1 MLFRSLL
8 DSLKPRP
15 ARAAAR
21 RDGAHRRSAAI
32 RLHVES
38 LEDRVVPS
46 FSPAVNYPVA
56 TESPIVTADFN
67 GDGRLDLAGAN
78 INSVSVLLGNGD
90 GTFQPAITS
99 PTTGAGGALA
109 AADFNGDGK
118 IDLVTTRDGTAMI
131 LLGKGDGTFQAPS
144 PLPGSGGTDLAF
156 LAVAVGDVNG
166 DGKADLILTGN
177 AAFGYPDAS
186 VQGFY
191 KVLLGNDDGTFT
203 QGGGDSVGADASS
216 VALAD
221 LNGDG
226 KLDLVIGDSSTQVV
240 YVIPGHGDGTFY
252 YQTGYGIGAPLYGV
266 GVADFNHDGKPD
278 LAIPFDSGGVSSLE
292 IFSGNGDGT
301 FAYGG
306 NFPSGGLRNPTI
318 ADFNRDGNL
327 DVATTS
333 PGGVSVV
340 LGNGDGT
347 FAPPLGVAT
356 DNPWG
361 LVAADYNGD
370 GFPDLAVNAGSNTVS
385 VLLNDAT
392 WPAPAP
398 LASSL
403 AVSGFPSP
411 TTAGVAGS
419 FTVTAKNAD
428 GSIDT
433 GYTGTVHISSSD
445 SQAALPADYTFT
457 AADAG
462 VHTFSAT
469 LKTAGTQSIT
479 AADASTFGLT
489 GTDSG
494 ITVNGAVAGTM
505 AVVGFPSSITAGV
518 AGYIT
523 VTLKDIYGNVANGYT
538 GTVHLTSSDPKA
550 ALPANYTFTA
560 ADAGKHTFSV
570 TLKSAGTQSITAM
583 DIAVASLTATE
594 SGITVNA
601 AAASQFVISAPSSVA
616 AGTPFSLTITVE
628 DAYGN
633 VVTGYVGTI
642 HFSSTDRRATL
653 PANYSFTAA
662 DKGVHTFTGLILRT
676 KGKQTITVTDTL
688 NSSLTASVFENVL

>member
-21 RDGAHRRSAAI
+21 RDGAHRRSAAF
-32 RLHVES
+32 RLQVES

-78 INSVSVLLGNGD
+78 ISSVSVLLGNGD

-118 IDLVTTRDGTAMI
+118 IDLVTTRDGMAMI
-131 LLGKGDGTFQAPS
+131 LLGNGDGTFQAPS
-144 PLPGSGGTDLAF
+144 PLPGSGGADFAF
-156 LAVAVGDVNG
+156 LAIAVGNVNG
-166 DGKADLILTGN
+166 DGKPDLILTGN

-186 VQGFY
+186 VQGFFE
-191 KVLLGNDDGTFT
+191 VLLGNGDGTFT

-278 LAIPFDSGGVSSLE
+278 LAIPVEFGGVSSLE

-327 DVATTS
+327 DVATTD

-361 LVAADYNGD
+361 LVAAGFNGD
-370 GFPDLAVNAGSNTVS
+370 GFPDLAVNAGSNAVS
-385 VLLNDAT
+385 VLLNDGT

-398 LASSL
+398 QASSF
-403 AVSGFPSP
+403 AVSGFPAS

-419 FTVTAKNAD
+419 FTVMAKNLD
-428 GSIDT
+428 GTTAT
-433 GYTGTVHISSSD
+433 GYTGTVHFSSSD
-445 SQAALPADYTFT
+445 VQAGLPADYTYTSADAGVHVFSATLKTAGTQSITATDTTTGSITGSETGITVISAAASTMIVAGFPSPITAGVAGSFTVTLKDPYGNFATGYTGTVHFKSSDGKASLPANYTFT

-469 LKTAGTQSIT
+469 LKTAGTQSLT
-479 AADASTFGLT
+479 ATDTTTASLT
-489 GTDSG
+489 GTAGG
-494 ITVNGAVAGTM
+494 ITVKPG
-505 AVVGFPSSITAGV
+505 
-518 AGYIT
+518 
-523 VTLKDIYGNVANGYT
+523 
-538 GTVHLTSSDPKA
+538 
-550 ALPANYTFTA
+550 
-560 ADAGKHTFSV
+560 
-570 TLKSAGTQSITAM
+570 
-583 DIAVASLTATE
+583 
-594 SGITVNA
+594 
-601 AAASQFVISAPSSVA
+601 AASQFVLTAPASVSAGV
-616 AGTPFSLTITVE
+616 PFSLTITVE

-633 VVTGYVGTI
+633 VVTGYTGKI
-642 HFSSTDRRATL
+642 HFTSTDTTATL
-653 PANYSFTAA
+653 PRNYTFTAA
-662 DKGVHTFTGLILRT
+662 DQGVHKFTGLVLR
-676 KGKQTITVTDTL
+676 KRGNQTITIADTL
-688 NSSLTASVFENVL
+688 NSSITGSVIENVL